1 MINKLRLRIGT
12 MDTQISSAST
22 NPEEFSDNLIELKK
36 DLKVIRRE
44 RDHYKEIIKKNKL
57 L

>member
-1 MINKLRLRIGT
+1 MGT
-12 MDTQISSAST
+12 LDHQISSAST
-22 NPEEFSDNLIELKK
+22 NPEAFSDNLIELKK
-36 DLKVIRRE
+36 ELKVLRRE

>member
-1 MINKLRLRIGT
+1 MRTLRQ
-12 MDTQISSAST
+12 QISSG
-22 NPEEFSDNLIELKK
+22 NSDKGKKKDDIVEMKKELKV
-36 DLKVIRRE
+36 LRRE